1 MEKIVRDEL
10 RTAIL
15 KAMEENRYLDVL
27 EGLSTLQASYPE
39 FCERNFQFYL
49 LQGDAL
55 FATQR
60 FDEAAENYRKV
71 QELEPDNLGI
81 CLNLIKT
88 DIGLEQY
95 ASASEQIQKAL
106 TLATEQ
112 DPELMKYLY
121 IQQAEMA
128 YRLQKMDEVYTA
140 LELAAQHG
148 AMDIDV
154 MDSEFLYNALFDD
167 DRFNE
172 MFERSSQA
180 SARYG

>member
-1 MEKIVRDEL
+1 MENTDQDEL
-10 RTAIL
+10 RTTIL
-15 KAMEENRYLDVL
+15 KAMAEHRYQDVL
-27 EGLSTLQASYPE
+27 EGLRTLQASYPE

-55 FATQR
+55 SAMRR

-71 QELEPDNLGI
+71 QEFEPENLGI

-88 DIGLEQY
+88 DIGLEHY
-95 ASASEQIQKAL
+95 ASAKEQIQKAL
-106 TLATEQ
+106 TLAPEQ

-128 YRLQKMDEVYTA
+128 YRLQKMDEVYAA

-154 MDSEFLYNALFDD
+154 MDSEFLYDALFDD
-167 DRFNE
+167 ERFNE
-172 MFERSSQA
+172 IFE
-180 SARYG
+180 

>member
-1 MEKIVRDEL
+1 MKILNRDEL
-10 RTAIL
+10 RAAIL
-15 KAMEENRYLDVL
+15 KAMEEHRYLDVL
-27 EGLSTLQASYPE
+27 EGLSALQASFPE
-39 FCERNFQFYL
+39 FCARNFQFYL

-55 FATQR
+55 FAIHR

-71 QELEPDNLGI
+71 QELEPDSLGI

-95 ASASEQIQKAL
+95 ASANEQIQKAL
-106 TLATEQ
+106 TLAPEQ

-121 IQQAEMA
+121 IQQAEIA
-128 YRLQKMDEVYTA
+128 YRLQKMDEVYAA

-154 MDSEFLYNALFDD
+154 MDSELLYDALFDD
-167 DRFNE
+167 DRFSE
-172 MFERSSQA
+172 IFE
-180 SARYG
+180 